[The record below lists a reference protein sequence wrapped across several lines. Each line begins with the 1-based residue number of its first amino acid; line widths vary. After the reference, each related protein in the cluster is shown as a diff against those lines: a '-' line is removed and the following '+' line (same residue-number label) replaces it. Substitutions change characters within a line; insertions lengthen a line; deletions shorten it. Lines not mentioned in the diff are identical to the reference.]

1 MQYCF
6 MVKLIIRI
14 IGLHILIFGGEKT
27 KSWTLRKSFGWVD
40 VLAQGYKD
48 MILNDKLMFNPILL
62 SLIMSYYYWE
72 KKEMWIKINSI
83 SPSLPEASLS
93 LRKINVLLACN
104 FFSFYVH
111 FYFLVYPKLYRL

>member
-6 MVKLIIRI
+6 MVELIIRI

-48 MILNDKLMFNPILL
+48 MTLNDKLMFNPILL
-62 SLIMSYYYWE
+62 PLMMSYYYWR
-72 KKEMWIKINSI
+72 KKAQIISSRNLFQSSILNS
-83 SPSLPEASLS
+83 S
-93 LRKINVLLACN
+93 
-104 FFSFYVH
+104 
-111 FYFLVYPKLYRL
+111 

>member
-1 MQYCF
+1 

-48 MILNDKLMFNPILL
+48 MILNDKLLFNPILL
-62 SLIMSYYYWE
+62 SLMMSYYYWQ
-72 KKEMWIKINSI
+72 K
-83 SPSLPEASLS
+83 
-93 LRKINVLLACN
+93 
-104 FFSFYVH
+104 
-111 FYFLVYPKLYRL
+111 

>member
-6 MVKLIIRI
+6 MVKLFIRI

-62 SLIMSYYYWE
+62 SLIMSYYYRQ
-72 KKEMWIKINSI
+72 K
-83 SPSLPEASLS
+83 
-93 LRKINVLLACN
+93 
-104 FFSFYVH
+104 
-111 FYFLVYPKLYRL
+111 